1 MARGATRPLS
11 LMSCTKVSTVVLVA
25 ASDFATDSVEGQR
38 WRPSGVMRL
47 DLLKVVGSSPA
58 RLASPDA
65 DSPERAASRSRAFQ
79 ICAWVS
85 MSCPLVRESR
95 ERGRNLVKQVGI
107 ITKITISPALFSRIS
122 QLCNLT
128 KDVTKREK
136 LAPAALVMSCK
147 RGVYS
152 MPASRQ
158 GRRW

>member
-1 MARGATRPLS
+1 
-11 LMSCTKVSTVVLVA
+11 MSDTKVSMSVEVA

-85 MSCPLVRESR
+85 MACPLSPRIARTRSDSCQT
-95 ERGRNLVKQVGI
+95 GRNYNRDCNKSS
-107 ITKITISPALFSRIS
+107 TLFAYFTAMQSHEGRHKGRKAGPRDA
-122 QLCNLT
+122 C
-128 KDVTKREK
+128 DVLQARSLLNARQPTGS
-136 LAPAALVMSCK
+136 ALV
-147 RGVYS
+147 V
-152 MPASRQ
+152 A
-158 GRRW
+158 